1 MAYTIRLTNG
11 STLTTI
17 ADGTVNTTS
26 SDLTLIGKNYAG
38 YGQFIAENFVHLLE
52 HFSDS
57 TEPTQPLTGQIWW
70 DTAGNLKV
78 YNGTTWRTL
87 SSIASTS
94 VEPTS
99 AVTGNSWW
107 DTTNQQ
113 LYVWNGS
120 SWTLVGPAF
129 SSNTGTSG
137 TVVGTITDT
146 ANVNHVA
153 VNVFVSSD
161 LVCIISKDSTPYTPQ
176 TSITG
181 FTTIKPGFNLIANT
195 SIANVAYY
203 GTAENSLSLASVSAA
218 NYARTDIAE
227 TFNSTVTINNNSGLT
242 IGTGN
247 QFTQS
252 VSSNVAQIVNN
263 INNANISLRANI
275 GGTIATALLVVGS
288 SGRVEFSNAIA
299 VTGNAT
305 VSNYILATQGENA
318 TSNVTGAIRVT
329 GGIGLTGNIYTSGNI
344 NAVGNVSGSYFVG
357 TATTAQ
363 YADLAERFLADQDYA
378 AGTVVMIGGEKEITQ
393 CDTPNCEEV
402 LGVISTEPAY
412 LMNSLNG
419 SAELKI
425 APPVAMVGRVP
436 VRVVGPVTKGQRL
449 VSAGNGCAMA
459 ATADSSML
467 AVIGRALENKATETE
482 ASIEAVVKVN
492 T

>member
-1 MAYTIRLTNG
+1 
-11 STLTTI
+11 
-17 ADGTVNTTS
+17 
-26 SDLTLIGKNYAG
+26 
-38 YGQFIAENFVHLLE
+38 
-52 HFSDS
+52 
-57 TEPTQPLTGQIWW
+57 
-70 DTAGNLKV
+70 
-78 YNGTTWRTL
+78 
-87 SSIASTS
+87 
-94 VEPTS
+94 
-99 AVTGNSWW
+99 
-107 DTTNQQ
+107 
-113 LYVWNGS
+113 
-120 SWTLVGPAF
+120 
-129 SSNTGTSG
+129 
-137 TVVGTITDT
+137 VGTITDT